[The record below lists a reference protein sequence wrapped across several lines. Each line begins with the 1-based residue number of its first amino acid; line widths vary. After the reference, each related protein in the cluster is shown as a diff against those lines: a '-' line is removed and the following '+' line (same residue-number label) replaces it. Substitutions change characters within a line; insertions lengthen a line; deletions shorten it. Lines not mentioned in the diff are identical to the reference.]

1 MNKEK
6 ENDDVRMT
14 FRIPADIY
22 KKIAESAKKN
32 RRSLNNEM
40 VIALEAFLKNNK
52 TDK

>member
-1 MNKEK
+1 MKKEK
-6 ENDDVRMT
+6 EFDDVRMT

-22 KKIAESAKKN
+22 KQISESAKKN

-40 VIALEAFLKNNK
+40 VIALEEFLKNTK